1 MIQEFPQ
8 QIQHFRIIIK
18 LISNVKPSLTI
29 SILKFFCQIL
39 DIFLAL
45 QIEILAQNMK
55 VKRKERKKRNLLT
68 RFEIYEFLDF
78 LQNKTQEPLNFYL
91 SSILILNFGT
101 PHSFTG
107 YFVSLFIYIRG
118 FAPLHWLKW
127 AVRCCPLSALFGPF
141 KFSCGWP
148 TCHPQLISFFLHY
161 QSHILNSNNFF

>member
-45 QIEILAQNMK
+45 QIEILTQNMK

-78 LQNKTQEPLNFYL
+78 LQNKTQEPLNFHL
-91 SSILILNFGT
+91 SSILILNFNA
-101 PHSFTG
+101 PHSFSDNS
-107 YFVSLFIYIRG
+107 VSLFIYIRG
-118 FAPLHWLKW
+118 FAPLRWLKW
-127 AVRCCPLSALFGPF
+127 AVRSAHFRPYLAHLN
-141 KFSCGWP
+141 SVV
-148 TCHPQLISFFLHY
+148 CHPQLIFFFVLHY
-161 QSHILNSNNFF
+161 QSHILNSNNFLNF

>member
-78 LQNKTQEPLNFYL
+78 LQNKTQEPLNF
-91 SSILILNFGT
+91 SSLL
-101 PHSFTG
+101 HSHLEFQRP
-107 YFVSLFIYIRG
+107 SLFQWQLCFSFYIYKGI
-118 FAPLHWLKW
+118 
-127 AVRCCPLSALFGPF
+127 CPLTLTQVGSTLLPTFGLT
-141 KFSCGWP
+141 WP
-148 TCHPQLISFFLHY
+148 I
-161 QSHILNSNNFF
+161 